1 MPQIQRKEDE
11 EDSLKRNGLKIRIGA
26 LFCSVFEGSLT
37 LESALVL
44 PCFLFAMVTVLFL
57 FRVLQ
62 LQYMTGEALD
72 KAVTEAALFGKESPE
87 EVENQVKLLFYK
99 ELAAENS
106 PISMVNLEM
115 AGFSWEGSAVDETYI
130 DMKLSYQVKL
140 PGWVLKNR
148 RFSVAVSGRSRRW
161 SGMSGKGEISGPGEW
176 VYITPEGSVYHKSRN
191 CSYLKLSIQR
201 VTSGEVQ
208 RYRACE
214 LCAEGES
221 MPSFVYITEEGNCY
235 HIRLNCSG
243 LKRTVYMIPLS
254 QAEGRGPCSRCGGE

>member
-1 MPQIQRKEDE
+1 MPQIQGKEDRE
-11 EDSLKRNGLKIRIGA
+11 GSLKHNGLKIKIGA
-26 LFCSVFEGSLT
+26 LFCSLSEGSLT

-62 LQYMTGEALD
+62 FQYMAGEALD
-72 KAVTEAALFGKESPE
+72 KAVTEAALLGKESPE
-87 EVENQVKLLFYK
+87 EVENKVKLLFYK
-99 ELAAENS
+99 ELEAENL

-115 AGFSWEGSAVDETYI
+115 AGFSWEGSIVDETYI

-140 PGWVLKNR
+140 PGWMLQNGM
-148 RFSVAVSGRSRRW
+148 FSVAVSGRSRRW
-161 SGMSGKGEISGPGEW
+161 SGMSGKGESSSSGEW
-176 VYITPEGSVYHKSRN
+176 VYITPEGGVYHKNRN

-201 VTSGEVQ
+201 VNAENTRS
-208 RYRACE
+208 YRACE
-214 LCAEGES
+214 LCAEGDS
-221 MPSFVYITEEGNCY
+221 MPPFVYITEEGNCY

-254 QAEGRGPCSRCGGE
+254 QTEGRGPCSRCGGE